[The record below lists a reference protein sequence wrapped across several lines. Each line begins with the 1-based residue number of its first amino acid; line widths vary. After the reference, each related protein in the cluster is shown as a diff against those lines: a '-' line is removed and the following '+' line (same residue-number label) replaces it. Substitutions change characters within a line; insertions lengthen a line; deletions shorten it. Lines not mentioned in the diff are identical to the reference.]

1 MPTSNTPSTYPRA
14 WSGGDDSPVLSGL
27 AIAVLLLG
35 FSLSVTDFFIV
46 NVALP
51 TIGRNLH
58 TSDSI
63 LELVVAAYGIT
74 YAVLL
79 VLGGRLGDVIGRRRL
94 FMGGMTAFTVTSLA
108 CAIAPS
114 IGVLLIG
121 RALQGASAAMMVP
134 QVLASIQAR
143 TTGEQRAK
151 AVGMYGATAGLSM
164 VIGQVLGGTITWL
177 NVAGTGWRG
186 IFMVNVPIGIAGLV
200 IARHAMPDSKSD
212 LPPRIDVRGT
222 LMLALTLLAVLV
234 PLTEGKSLG
243 WPVWSWVVLAGAIPL
258 GAEFVRFERS
268 LERKGH
274 QPLVPPSL
282 VAHPSMRR
290 GLGLAIPFFAS
301 FGGFM
306 FLYAVVSQTY
316 LGLSAL
322 TAGAT
327 LVPLAGSF
335 CIASLTTTRLVASF
349 GSRVIQFGGAVQAL
363 GYGGLMVLVASEW
376 PHPSVWQA
384 VPVLLVA
391 GFGQGLVVSPL
402 FRTILADVPADRAGA
417 GAGVLTTGQQTALAL
432 GVAVIGSVFSGLISP
447 LGVRGSVV
455 TVLALVVA
463 VALIVSMS
471 ARRLPSLAEV
481 PVAMSEEE
489 QVEMEDAMDELVGA

>member
-1 MPTSNTPSTYPRA
+1 MATSNISLAFPGASTE
-14 WSGGDDSPVLSGL
+14 SDDSPALTGL
-27 AIAVLLLG
+27 AVAVLLLG

-79 VLGGRLGDVIGRRRL
+79 VLGGRLGDAIGRRRL

-108 CAIAPS
+108 CALAPS
-114 IGVLLIG
+114 IGVLLLG
-121 RALQGASAAMMVP
+121 RALQGAAAAMMVP
-134 QVLASIQAR
+134 QVLASIQTR
-143 TTGEQRAK
+143 TVGAQRAK
-151 AVGMYGATAGLSM
+151 AIGMYGATAGLSM
-164 VIGQVLGGTITWL
+164 VVGQVLGGTITWL
-177 NVAGTGWRG
+177 NLFGTGWRG
-186 IFMVNVPIGIAGLV
+186 IFMVNVPIGIVGLV
-200 IARHAMPDSKSD
+200 IARHAIPDSKSD

-222 LMLALTLLAVLV
+222 VMLALTLLAVLV

-243 WPVWSWVVLAGAIPL
+243 WPVWSWVVLAGAVPL
-258 GAEFVRFERS
+258 GAEFIRFERS
-268 LERKGH
+268 LERRGH

-282 VAHPSMRR
+282 VAHPSMKR

-306 FLYAVVSQTY
+306 FLYAVVSQSY

-335 CIASLTTTRLVASF
+335 CIASLTTSRLVALF
-349 GSRVIQFGGAVQAL
+349 GNRVIQMGGALQAL
-363 GYGGLMVLVASEW
+363 GYGGLMILVAATW
-376 PHPSVWQA
+376 PHPSVWA
-384 VPVLLVA
+384 AIPVLLVA

-402 FRTILADVPADRAGA
+402 FRTILADVPAERAGA
-417 GAGVLTTGQQTALAL
+417 GAGVLTTGQQTSLAL
-432 GVAVIGSVFSGLISP
+432 GVAVIGSIFSGLISP
-447 LGVRGSVV
+447 LGVRG
-455 TVLALVVA
+455 AVVA
-463 VALIVSMS
+463 VLAVVVSVAALVSVG
-471 ARRLPSLAEV
+471 ARRLPSLAEASA
-481 PVAMSEEE
+481 PMSEEE
-489 QVEMEDAMDELVGA
+489 QVEIEDAMSELVGV